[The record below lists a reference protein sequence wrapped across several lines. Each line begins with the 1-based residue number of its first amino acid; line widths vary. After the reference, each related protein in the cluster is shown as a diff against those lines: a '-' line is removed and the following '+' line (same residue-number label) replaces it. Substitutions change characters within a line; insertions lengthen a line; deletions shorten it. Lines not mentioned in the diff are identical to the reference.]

1 MQRQV
6 FEIHFAHQRPQCAVN
21 LGHFTGRGMNGDA
34 EKIEFLAGSV
44 IIGLVAK
51 NVIHVFGN
59 DVVEKPCCCGPHSAM
74 KPGRFFADDADTAR
88 SSKVNTTVMPLRVQT
103 SRQNAIW
110 SSTDLSFL

>member
-1 MQRQV
+1 
-6 FEIHFAHQRPQCAVN
+6 
-21 LGHFTGRGMNGDA
+21 
-34 EKIEFLAGSV
+34 
-44 IIGLVAK
+44 
-51 NVIHVFGN
+51 
-59 DVVEKPCCCGPHSAM
+59 M